1 MARKKKSKSSIAHNI
16 ANQPEAAPPPLFLGE
31 KEKNLVKQVNDEVS
45 ERIIGQTIVYYPISR
60 EHTHYH
66 PVYGEAIKKT
76 FLSPIKVNALVEW
89 QGSTTTAQ
97 VFGIDRV
104 TNITVYF
111 HRRRL
116 VEDQE
121 LYVREGDY
129 VLYGDTYYEIV
140 TLAETKNL
148 FGQVNSKF
156 EIVTKCI
163 KVRESVFN
171 AK

>member
-1 MARKKKSKSSIAHNI
+1 MARKKKTKASLADSV
-16 ANQPEAAPPPLFLGE
+16 ANRPEAAPPPLFLGE
-31 KEKNLVKQVNDEVS
+31 KEKDLVKQINDEIS
-45 ERIIGQTIVYYPISR
+45 ERIVGQTVIYYPISR
-60 EHTHYH
+60 ENTYYH
-66 PVYGEAIKKT
+66 PVYGEAINKS
-76 FLSPIKVNALVEW
+76 FLNPVKVMALVEW
-89 QGSTTTAQ
+89 QGSSTTAQ

-104 TNITVYF
+104 TNITVHF

-116 VEDQE
+116 VEDQD

-129 VLYGDTYYEIV
+129 LLYGDTYYEIV
-140 TLAETKNL
+140 SLAETKNL

-163 KVRESVFN
+163 KVRENVFN